1 MELVRHIELY
11 RSDRFFSAFPSLA
24 ILPSGDIL
32 LAFRRAP
39 DHRWLFGEKRKSD
52 FNSVDHVHFRSHIAA
67 LRLDPDLNVK
77 DCVFSL
83 PAHPEAADQDANLF
97 VHSSGRLIQ
106 QGFLWYPVTA
116 EVSARLKA
124 VGKTVLTAEP
134 LGAGYVFW
142 GGYVRHSDDEGR
154 TWSEHCDLPAVA
166 DSRGQGGPYVLGTAA
181 LRGRMIERPD
191 GSLLLAGY
199 TAGESDSDHQYTHLY
214 ESHDRGETWAR
225 LPNDIRMNA
234 VSLQEPALVAW
245 PAGRVTAF
253 HRTNGNDD
261 RLVIA
266 EGSLDGNFGQPLTRQ
281 VVGHPYDPM
290 VLSDGRLLL
299 TYGYRHEPMGVRA
312 RIVSTLEELETA
324 PEIIVRDDSP
334 SRDTGYPSAVQL
346 DKDHVLFAYY
356 MADENGIRG
365 IDGTIMRLT

>member
-1 MELVRHIELY
+1 MEFVRHIELY

-24 ILPSGDIL
+24 VLPSGDIL

-67 LRLDPDLNVK
+67 IRFDPGLNLK
-77 DCVFSL
+77 DPAFSL

-116 EVSARLKA
+116 EVAGRLNA
-124 VGKTVLTAEP
+124 MGKSVLTAEP
-134 LGAGYVFW
+134 LGAGYIFW
-142 GGYVRHSDDEGR
+142 GGYVRYSDDEGR
-154 TWSEHCDLPAVA
+154 TWSHHHELPIIAGE
-166 DSRGQGGPYVLGTAA
+166 DSAGGPYIPGTAA
-181 LRGRMIERPD
+181 MRGRMIERPD

-199 TAGESDSDHQYTHLY
+199 SAGESDSNYQYTHLY
-214 ESHDRGETWAR
+214 SSTDRAVTWSR
-225 LPNDIRMNA
+225 LPADIRMEQ

-245 PAGRVTAF
+245 PKGCVTAF
-253 HRTNGNDD
+253 HRTSGNED

-266 EGSLDGNFGQPLTRQ
+266 RGGLDGVFEPPVTLQII
-281 VVGHPYDPM
+281 GHPYDPL
-290 VLSDGRLLL
+290 VLRDGRLLL
-299 TYGYRHEPMGVRA
+299 TYGYRHQPMGVRA
-312 RIVSTLEELETA
+312 RLVSALDHLEAATEV
-324 PEIIVRDDSP
+324 IIRDDSP
-334 SRDTGYPSAVQL
+334 SKDTGYPSAIQL
-346 DKDHVLFAYY
+346 DSQHVLFAYY